1 MTMINRPAPHHDAT
15 RTAQATHLHGLETLA
30 PVPAL
35 LLEPIVRAALIE
47 DLGRAGDITTDS
59 TVAATARAR
68 AVIAARQP
76 GVVAGLD
83 CAMAAFRLVEPR
95 VTIDIHRADGARV
108 GPGDAVAT
116 VAGPAR
122 GMLTA
127 ERVALNFLCH
137 LSGVATATAGLVEAA
152 RDHRA
157 RITCTRKTTPG
168 LRALEK
174 HAVRAGGGVSHRF
187 GLDDGVLIKDNH
199 IVAAGG
205 IATAVARARAAIGH
219 MVKIEVEVE
228 TMDELHQALA
238 AGVDAVLLDNMAPAM
253 LAESV
258 RAIDGRAV
266 SEASG
271 RITRDTVAAVAASG
285 VDIISAGWIT
295 HSAAAL
301 DLGLDFA
308 DA

>member
-1 MTMINRPAPHHDAT
+1 MSASNPS
-15 RTAQATHLHGLETLA
+15 L
-30 PVPAL
+30 VPLPSL
-35 LLEPIVRAALIE
+35 LVEPIVRAALTE
-47 DLGRAGDITTDS
+47 DLGRAGDITTS
-59 TVAATARAR
+59 SIVPASARVR
-68 AVIAARQP
+68 AVIATRQP
-76 GVVAGLD
+76 GVVAGLE
-83 CAMAAFRLVEPR
+83 CAAIAFRLLDPAITLTIQRPDGSR
-95 VTIDIHRADGARV
+95 VAA
-108 GPGDAVAT
+108 GDVVASI
-116 VAGPAR
+116 AGPA
-122 GMLTA
+122 GAILTA

-137 LSGVATATAGLVEAA
+137 LSGVATATASLVDGAKG
-152 RDHRA
+152 HRA

-199 IVAAGG
+199 IEAVGG
-205 IATAVARARAAIGH
+205 IGVAVARARQAIGH

-228 TMDELHQALA
+228 TLSDLDAALA
-238 AGVDAVLLDNMAPAM
+238 AGVDAVLLDNMTPAVM
-253 LAESV
+253 TEAV
-258 RAIDGRAV
+258 AKIAGRAV

-301 DLGLDFA
+301 DLGLDFQKG
-308 DA
+308 

>member
-1 MTMINRPAPHHDAT
+1 V
-15 RTAQATHLHGLETLA
+15 TLA
-30 PVPAL
+30 NEPLATLPSLLVEPLVRSAL
-35 LLEPIVRAALIE
+35 VE
-47 DLGRAGDITTDS
+47 DLGRAGDITTTS
-59 TVAATARAR
+59 IVPASARAR

-76 GVVAGLD
+76 GVVAGID
-83 CAMAAFRLVEPR
+83 CARIAFGLLDPAVEITVHRPDGSRVAA
-95 VTIDIHRADGARV
+95 
-108 GPGDAVAT
+108 GDTVAT

-122 GMLTA
+122 ALLTA

-137 LSGVATATAGLVEAA
+137 LSGIATATASLVDAA
-152 RDHRA
+152 RGHRA

-174 HAVRAGGGVSHRF
+174 QAVRAGGGVSHRF

-199 IVAAGG
+199 IEAVGG
-205 IATAVARARAAIGH
+205 IDVAVARARQAIGH
-219 MVKIEVEVE
+219 MVKIEVEVDTLAQLE
-228 TMDELHQALA
+228 VALTA
-238 AGVDAVLLDNMAPAM
+238 AVDAVLLDNMTPAM
-253 LAESV
+253 LVDAV
-258 RAIDGRAV
+258 AMIRGRAV

-301 DLGLDFA
+301 DLGLDFQKG
-308 DA
+308 